1 MVKTNLIG
9 RLKAA
14 AISAVMITT
23 AFVTPSIA
31 TINSVTAAGGSTI
44 TVNKTLI
51 ADGLETEDSK
61 KNTKVPVSLTSE
73 SKTITFRWK
82 TGYFFT
88 KNR

>member
-31 TINSVTAAGGSTI
+31 AINYCKQNSYC
-44 TVNKTLI
+44 
-51 ADGLETEDSK
+51 
-61 KNTKVPVSLTSE
+61 
-73 SKTITFRWK
+73 RWI
-82 TGYFFT
+82 G
-88 KNR
+88 NRGF